1 MVKRF
6 MRKEVREFC
15 GHFPMFRL
23 QEMDL
28 DLAADLKNTHLGRTR
43 LGNYNRIGQNAH
55 GLTLMILIVLLAVS
69 LWIQN

>member
-6 MRKEVREFC
+6 MRKEVQEFC

-28 DLAADLKNTHLGRTR
+28 DLAADVKKTHLGRTR
-43 LGNYNRIGQNAH
+43 LGNYNRIGRNAH
-55 GLTLMILIVLLAVS
+55 G
-69 LWIQN
+69 